1 MNFRMG
7 IGFDLHL
14 LVEGRKL
21 FLGGILIPYKKGLLG
36 HSDAD
41 VLIHAIC
48 DALLGAA
55 ALGDMGQHFPDT
67 SPEFKD
73 ISSLE
78 LLQKVHNMIA
88 QLSYNIVNIDSIIIA
103 DEPKLSPYIE
113 QMRSKLSETLKID
126 TAKVSIKATTVEG
139 LFSDTKEPAIAAQ
152 ALALIKKQ

>member
-21 FLGGILIPYKKGLLG
+21 ILGGILIPHKKGLLG

-41 VLIHAIC
+41 VLTHAII

-55 ALGDMGQHFPDT
+55 ALGDLGQHFPDT
-67 SPEFKD
+67 SQEFKD

-78 LLQKVHNMIA
+78 LLQRVHTMLA
-88 QLSYNIVNIDSIIIA
+88 QLSYKIENIDSIIIA
-103 DEPKLSPYIE
+103 DKPKLSPYFN
-113 QMRSKLSETLKID
+113 QMRDKLSQTLKI
-126 TAKVSIKATTVEG
+126 TPAQISIKATTAEG
-139 LFSDTKEPAIAAQ
+139 LISGRKEPIIAAQ
-152 ALALIKKQ
+152 ALALITK

>member
-14 LVEGRKL
+14 LADDRKL
-21 FLGGILIPYKKGLLG
+21 ILGGVHIPYEKGLLG

-41 VLIHAIC
+41 VLSHAIC

-67 SPEFKD
+67 SQEFKD

-78 LLQKVHNMIA
+78 LLQRVLTMLA
-88 QLSYNIVNIDSIIIA
+88 QLSYTIANIDSIIIA
-103 DEPKLSPYIE
+103 DKPKLYPYIN
-113 QMRSKLSETLKID
+113 QMKDKLSQTLKIN
-126 TAKVSIKATTVEG
+126 TANISIKATTAEG
-139 LFSDTKEPAIAAQ
+139 LISGGRKPAIAAQ
-152 ALALIKKQ
+152 ALALITKE